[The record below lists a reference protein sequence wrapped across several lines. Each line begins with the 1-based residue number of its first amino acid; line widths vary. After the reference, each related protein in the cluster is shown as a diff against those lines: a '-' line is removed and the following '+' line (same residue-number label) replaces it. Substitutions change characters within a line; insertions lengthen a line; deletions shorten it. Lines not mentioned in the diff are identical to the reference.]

1 MHRPSMTD
9 DLVALTVK
17 LERDDWKIVHEHA
30 LSLKVSG
37 DSARGSIQ
45 GVLTAALADYFQAHG
60 LGELKTKPVGRG
72 GPRSR
77 NG

>member
-1 MHRPSMTD
+1 MAD

-17 LERDDWKIVHEHA
+17 LEREDWKIVHEHA
-30 LSLKVSG
+30 LALKMNG

-45 GVLTAALADYFQAHG
+45 GVLTAALADYFKTHG

-72 GPRSR
+72 GPRHRRSD
-77 NG
+77 